1 MAHFL
6 NVKNQDIKVKAG
18 AEMRISLT
26 TDATLHCGDKAS
38 FLINEYGVSRLRIG
52 KKKLKVDD
60 KMNLFFFWPSS
71 PTALKYYDDGSTI
84 DKHKAEYDTTFDVKS
99 DKDLIGIVY
108 VDNANDSLSQQKV
121 NEQIA
126 KYSSKY
132 AKTPNFP
139 TEADGSWVFDTW
151 QQFDKTVDNSI
162 SYYFK
167 PIFKLNRVNA
177 RKHYY
182 GGNDSEETYTGYNPS
197 SFELPYD
204 KTEVTKKYR
213 ELDEEDINEYGLFP
227 DGYSKSKDL
236 DKLDIVSYSGYD
248 DTYYYSPSDFQE
260 VIDHSLSEQCSAHN
274 YEHGHDNGA
283 GVNIKL
289 SSREYVN
296 TTYKENLPETL
307 TDTMIDVDFYQNT
320 LERKYKVSVSPDTCK
335 DCSNNSIYWTYKDN
349 VESETVQWEANTPGK
364 VSENELTPPTVSQS
378 HYILNFTNFT
388 ATPDD
393 NGAFVHSYDGYSKTE
408 DETSEPVTTENSK
421 KSIVVNHNDEYNSEI
436 TYPLP
441 VKFLSNT
448 GDTLYNTPEEA
459 ISSSSYALVSGGL
472 HVDFRFEANETV
484 TKTET
489 TKITT
494 TTTTTTKTTIP
505 AFTLKYNIK
514 ADYEVD
520 YYDIVDSNIT
530 SVSGKDYE
538 KLKAEGKISQ
548 TKFENRGQASNIIE
562 SGNNVSYYVSY
573 NSSEY
578 GTSGSKLSSKTGAPG
593 DDLYAGY
600 LDVYNRIIKPAID
613 AKMVPAI
620 TTSSKE
626 NIVENK
632 TEINYSKD
640 MLIFNMRVIS

>member
-38 FLINEYGVSRLRIG
+38 FLINEFGVSRLRIG
-52 KKKLKVDD
+52 KKKFKVDD

-84 DKHKAEYDTTFDVKS
+84 DKHKAEYDTTFNIKS

-139 TEADGSWVFDTW
+139 TEEDGSWIFDTW

-182 GGNDSEETYTGYNPS
+182 GGNDNEELYTGYNPS

-213 ELDEEDINEYGLFP
+213 ELNEEDINKYGLFP

-236 DKLDIVSYSGYD
+236 NKLEIVSYDGYD

-260 VIDHSLSEQCSAHN
+260 VINYSLSEQCSAHS
-274 YEHGHDNGA
+274 YEHGHDNGD

-320 LERKYKVSVSPDTCK
+320 LERKYKVSISPDVCK

-378 HYILNFTNFT
+378 HYLLNFTNFT
-388 ATPDD
+388 ATPDE
-393 NGAFVHSYDGYSKTE
+393 NGAFVYSYDGYSKTE
-408 DETSEPVTTENSK
+408 DKTSEPVTKESSRNST
-421 KSIVVNHNDEYNSEI
+421 VVSKNEEYYSGFQ
-436 TYPLP
+436 YPLQ
-441 VKFLSNT
+441 VKFLGNMSN
-448 GDTLYNTPEEA
+448 DLYDTPEEA
-459 ISSSSYALVSGGL
+459 FKNSTWPDGAAKEYW
-472 HVDFRFEANETV
+472 FEANETV
-484 TKTET
+484 TKTVT
-489 TKITT
+489 TKKTT

-520 YYDIVDSNIT
+520 YYDVVDNSIT

-548 TKFENRGQASNIIE
+548 TKFENRGQASNIVE
-562 SGNNVSYYVSY
+562 SGNEMSYYVSY
-573 NSSEY
+573 NSDEF
-578 GTSGSKLSSKTGAPG
+578 GTSGNKMSSKTAAPG
-593 DDLYAGY
+593 DDIYAGY
-600 LDVYNRIIKPAID
+600 LDVYNKTIQPAID
-613 AKMVPAI
+613 AKMVPI
-620 TTSSKE
+620 VTTSSKE
-626 NIVENK
+626 NIVENT
-632 TEINYSKD
+632 TEIKYSKD
-640 MLIFNMRVIS
+640 MLIFSIRATFQ

>member
-6 NVKNQDIKVKAG
+6 NVKNQDIKIKAG
-18 AEMRISLT
+18 AETRVSLT

-38 FLINEYGVSRLRIG
+38 FLINEFGISRLRIG

-60 KMNLFFFWPSS
+60 KMNLFFFWPSN

-84 DKHKAEYDTTFDVKS
+84 DKHKAEYDTTFNIKS

-132 AKTPNFP
+132 AKTPKFP

-167 PIFKLNRVNA
+167 PVFRLNRVIA

-182 GGNDSEETYTGYNPS
+182 GGNDSEEIYTGYNPS

-204 KTEVTKKYR
+204 YTEVAKKYR
-213 ELDEEDINEYGLFP
+213 ELNEDDINNYGLFP
-227 DGYSKSKDL
+227 EGYSNSRDLSRLPIYSYDGYS
-236 DKLDIVSYSGYD
+236 D
-248 DTYYYSPSDFQE
+248 DYYYSPSEFGESRIIEAD
-260 VIDHSLSEQCSAHN
+260 DYCSAHN
-274 YEHGHDNGA
+274 YEHGGHDNGK
-283 GVNIKL
+283 GVVIKL

-349 VESETVQWEANTPGK
+349 KESETVQWEANTPGK

-378 HYILNFTNFT
+378 RYILNFTNFT

-393 NGAFVHSYDGYSKTE
+393 NGAFVHSYAGYEKV
-408 DETSEPVTTENSK
+408 ETTVKDPVTK
-421 KSIVVNHNDEYNSEI
+421 KDVAYKTLLRKGDVYDNKIS
-436 TYPLP
+436 YPLP
-441 VKFLSNT
+441 VKFRYDGKLYDSFAAASNAAMYPT
-448 GDTLYNTPEEA
+448 DTYGSLAEDLIKTTTQ
-459 ISSSSYALVSGGL
+459 
-472 HVDFRFEANETV
+472 TV
-484 TKTET
+484 
-489 TKITT
+489 TT
-494 TTTTTTKTTIP
+494 TTTVITTKTIP

-520 YYDIVDSNIT
+520 YYDIVDSSIT

-578 GTSGSKLSSKTGAPG
+578 GTSGSKLSSKTEAPG

-613 AKMVPAI
+613 AKMVV
-620 TTSSKE
+620 
-626 NIVENK
+626 NINEKSNDKVETN
-632 TEINYSKD
+632 TEYNYNVSV
-640 MLIFNMRVIS
+640 LIFDIWAK

>member
-1 MAHFL
+1 
-6 NVKNQDIKVKAG
+6 
-18 AEMRISLT
+18 MRVSLT

-38 FLINEYGVSRLRIG
+38 FLINEFGVSRLKIG
-52 KKKLKVDD
+52 KKKFKVDD

-84 DKHKAEYDTTFDVKS
+84 DKHKAEYDTIFNIKS

-139 TEADGSWVFDTW
+139 TEEDGSWVFDTW

-182 GGNDSEETYTGYNPS
+182 GGNDSEEIYTGYNPL
-197 SFELPYD
+197 SFELPYG

-213 ELDEEDINEYGLFP
+213 ELNEEDINEYGLFP

-236 DKLDIVSYSGYD
+236 DKLPIVSYDGFD
-248 DTYYYSPSDFQE
+248 DTYYYSPSNFQE
-260 VIDHSLSEQCSAHN
+260 VIDSSLSERCSAHN
-274 YEHGHDNGA
+274 YEHGHDNGD

-320 LERKYKVSVSPDTCK
+320 LERKYKVSISPDVCK

-378 HYILNFTNFT
+378 HYLLNFTNFT
-388 ATPDD
+388 ATPDE
-393 NGAFVHSYDGYSKTE
+393 NGAFVYSYDGSSKTE
-408 DETSEPVTTENSK
+408 DETSEPVTKENSRNETVVFK
-421 KSIVVNHNDEYNSEI
+421 KEEYDDALQ
-436 TYPLP
+436 YPLP
-441 VKFLSNT
+441 VKFSDNFGVLHNT
-448 GDTLYNTPEEA
+448 QKEA
-459 ISSSSYALVSGGL
+459 LMNSTWPDGAVKEYW
-472 HVDFRFEANETV
+472 FEANETV
-484 TKTET
+484 TKTVT
-489 TKITT
+489 TKKTT

-520 YYDIVDSNIT
+520 YYEVVDNSIT

-548 TKFENRGQASNIIE
+548 TKFENRGQASNIVE
-562 SGNNVSYYVSY
+562 SGDEMSYYVSY
-573 NSSEY
+573 NSDEF
-578 GTSGSKLSSKTGAPG
+578 GTSGDKMSSKTAAPG
-593 DDLYAGY
+593 DDIYAGY
-600 LDVYNRIIKPAID
+600 LDVYNKTIQPAID
-613 AKMVPAI
+613 TKMVPI
-620 TTSSKE
+620 VTTSSKE
-626 NIVENK
+626 NVVENK
-632 TEINYSKD
+632 TETKYSKD
-640 MLIFNMRVIS
+640 VLIFNIRATFVTQ

>member
-1 MAHFL
+1 LAHFL

-38 FLINEYGVSRLRIG
+38 FLINEFGVSRLRIG
-52 KKKLKVDD
+52 KKKFKVDD

-84 DKHKAEYDTTFDVKS
+84 DKHKAEYDTTFNIKS

-139 TEADGSWVFDTW
+139 TEEDGSWIFDTW

-182 GGNDSEETYTGYNPS
+182 GGNDNEELYTGYNPS

-213 ELDEEDINEYGLFP
+213 ELNEEDINKYGLFP

-236 DKLDIVSYSGYD
+236 NKLEIVSYDGYD

-260 VIDHSLSEQCSAHN
+260 VINYSLSEQCSAHS
-274 YEHGHDNGA
+274 YEHGHDNGD

-320 LERKYKVSVSPDTCK
+320 LERKYKVSISPDVCK

-378 HYILNFTNFT
+378 HYLLNFTNFT
-388 ATPDD
+388 ATPDE
-393 NGAFVHSYDGYSKTE
+393 NGAFVYSYDGYSKTE
-408 DETSEPVTTENSK
+408 DKTSEPVTKESSRNST
-421 KSIVVNHNDEYNSEI
+421 VVSKNEEYYSGFQ
-436 TYPLP
+436 YPLQ
-441 VKFLSNT
+441 VKFLGNMSN
-448 GDTLYNTPEEA
+448 DLYDTPEEA
-459 ISSSSYALVSGGL
+459 FKNSTWPDGAAKEYW
-472 HVDFRFEANETV
+472 FEANETV
-484 TKTET
+484 TKTVT
-489 TKITT
+489 TKKTT

-520 YYDIVDSNIT
+520 YYDVVDNSIT

-548 TKFENRGQASNIIE
+548 TKFENRGQASNIVE
-562 SGNNVSYYVSY
+562 SGNEMSYYVSY
-573 NSSEY
+573 NSDEF
-578 GTSGSKLSSKTGAPG
+578 GTSGNKMSSKTAAPG
-593 DDLYAGY
+593 DDIYAGY
-600 LDVYNRIIKPAID
+600 LDVYNKTIQPAID
-613 AKMVPAI
+613 AKMVPI
-620 TTSSKE
+620 VTTSSKE
-626 NIVENK
+626 NIVENT
-632 TEINYSKD
+632 TEIKYSKD
-640 MLIFNMRVIS
+640 MLIFSIRATFQ

>member
-1 MAHFL
+1 M
-6 NVKNQDIKVKAG
+6 KVKAG
-18 AEMRISLT
+18 AEMKISLT

-38 FLINEYGVSRLRIG
+38 FLINEFGASRLRIG
-52 KKKLKVDD
+52 KKKFKVDD

-71 PTALKYYDDGSTI
+71 PTVLKYYDDGSTI
-84 DKHKAEYDTTFDVKS
+84 DKHKAEYDTTFNIDS

-126 KYSSKY
+126 KYTSKY

-139 TEADGSWVFDTW
+139 TETDGSWVFDTW

-167 PIFKLNRVNA
+167 PVFRLNRVNA

-182 GGNDSEETYTGYNPS
+182 GGKNEEELYTGYNPS
-197 SFELPYD
+197 SFELPYGYI
-204 KTEVTKKYR
+204 EVTKNYR
-213 ELDEEDINEYGLFP
+213 ELDEDDIDNYGLFP
-227 DGYSKSKDL
+227 KGYSNSRDL
-236 DKLDIVSYSGYD
+236 NKLSINSYDGYD
-248 DTYYYSPSDFQE
+248 DYYFYSPSD
-260 VIDHSLSEQCSAHN
+260 VD
-274 YEHGHDNGA
+274 DNILYCGEDKGI
-283 GVNIKL
+283 GVKVKL

-320 LERKYKVSVSPDTCK
+320 LERKYKVSVSPGSCK
-335 DCSNNSIYWTYKDN
+335 DCSNNSIYWIYKN
-349 VESETVQWEANTPGK
+349 NIESETVQWEANTAGK

-378 HYILNFTNFT
+378 RYILNFTNFT

-393 NGAFVHSYDGYSKTE
+393 NGAFVHSYEGYEKVETTVKDPITKKDFAYKTLLRKG
-408 DETSEPVTTENSK
+408 DVYDNKVS
-421 KSIVVNHNDEYNSEI
+421 
-436 TYPLP
+436 YPLP
-441 VKFLSNT
+441 VKFRYD
-448 GDTLYNTPEEA
+448 GKLYDSFAAAADAAMYPTEA
-459 ISSSSYALVSGGL
+459 YGSLAEDLIKTTTQ
-472 HVDFRFEANETV
+472 TV
-484 TKTET
+484 
-489 TKITT
+489 TT
-494 TTTTTTKTTIP
+494 TTTVTTTKSIP

-520 YYDIVDSNIT
+520 YYDVVDSSIT

-562 SGNNVSYYVSY
+562 NGNNISYYVSY
-573 NSSEY
+573 SSSEY
-578 GTSGSKLSSKTGAPG
+578 GTSGNKLSSKTEAPG
-593 DDLYAGY
+593 DDLYDGY

-613 AKMVPAI
+613 AKMAV
-620 TTSSKE
+620 
-626 NIVENK
+626 NINEKSNDKVETN
-632 TEINYSKD
+632 TEYNYNVSV
-640 MLIFNMRVIS
+640 LIFDVWAK

>member
-38 FLINEYGVSRLRIG
+38 FLINEFGVSRLKIG
-52 KKKLKVDD
+52 KKKFKVDD
-60 KMNLFFFWPSS
+60 KMNLFFFWPSN

-84 DKHKAEYDTTFDVKS
+84 DKHKAEYDTTFNIKS

-139 TEADGSWVFDTW
+139 TEEDGSWVFDTW

-182 GGNDSEETYTGYNPS
+182 GGNDNEELYTGYNPS

-213 ELDEEDINEYGLFP
+213 ELNEEDINKYGLFP

-236 DKLDIVSYSGYD
+236 NKLEIVSYDGYD

-260 VIDHSLSEQCSAHN
+260 VINYSLSEQCSAHS
-274 YEHGHDNGA
+274 YEHGHDNGD

-320 LERKYKVSVSPDTCK
+320 LERKYKVSISPDVCK

-378 HYILNFTNFT
+378 HYLLNFTNFT

-393 NGAFVHSYDGYSKTE
+393 NGAFVYSYDGYSKTE
-408 DETSEPVTTENSK
+408 DKTSEPVTKESSRNST
-421 KSIVVNHNDEYNSEI
+421 VVSKNEEYYSGFQ
-436 TYPLP
+436 YPLQ
-441 VKFLSNT
+441 VKFLGNMSN
-448 GDTLYNTPEEA
+448 DLYDTPEEA
-459 ISSSSYALVSGGL
+459 FKNSTWPDGAAKEYW
-472 HVDFRFEANETV
+472 FEANETV
-484 TKTET
+484 TKTVT
-489 TKITT
+489 TKKTT

-520 YYDIVDSNIT
+520 YYDVVDNSIT

-548 TKFENRGQASNIIE
+548 TKFENRGQASNIVE
-562 SGNNVSYYVSY
+562 SGNEMSYYVSY
-573 NSSEY
+573 NSDEF
-578 GTSGSKLSSKTGAPG
+578 GTSGNKMSSKTAAPG
-593 DDLYAGY
+593 DDIYAGY
-600 LDVYNRIIKPAID
+600 LDVYNKTIQPAID
-613 AKMVPAI
+613 AKMVPI
-620 TTSSKE
+620 VTTSSKE
-626 NIVENK
+626 NIVENT
-632 TEINYSKD
+632 TEIKYSKD
-640 MLIFNMRVIS
+640 MLIFSIRATFQ

>member
-1 MAHFL
+1 LAHFL
-6 NVKNQDIKVKAG
+6 NVKNQDIKIKAG
-18 AEMRISLT
+18 AEMRVSLT
-26 TDATLHCGDKAS
+26 TDATFHCGDKAS

-108 VDNANDSLSQQKV
+108 VDNANGSLSQQKV

-126 KYSSKY
+126 KYSLKY

-139 TEADGSWVFDTW
+139 TEADGSWIFDTW

-182 GGNDSEETYTGYNPS
+182 GGNDSEEIYTGYNPS
-197 SFELPYD
+197 SFELPYGY
-204 KTEVTKKYR
+204 TEVAKKYR
-213 ELDEEDINEYGLFP
+213 ELNEDDINNYGLFP

-236 DKLDIVSYSGYD
+236 DKLEIVSYDGFD
-248 DTYYYSPSDFQE
+248 DTYYYSPSKFVDS
-260 VIDHSLSEQCSAHN
+260 SLGENCSAHD

-283 GVNIKL
+283 GVNVKL

-320 LERKYKVSVSPDTCK
+320 LERKYKVSISPDVCK
-335 DCSNNSIYWTYKDN
+335 DCSNNSIYWTYKGN
-349 VESETVQWEANTPGK
+349 EESETVQWEANTPGK

-378 HYILNFTNFT
+378 KYLLNFTNFT
-388 ATPDD
+388 ATPDG
-393 NGAFVHSYDGYSKTE
+393 NGAFVHSYAGYSKTE
-408 DETSEPVTTENSK
+408 DETSEPVTKENSRNET
-421 KSIVVNHNDEYNSEI
+421 VVFKNEGYDDVLQ
-436 TYPLP
+436 YPLP
-441 VKFLSNT
+441 VKFSDNF
-448 GDTLYNTPEEA
+448 
-459 ISSSSYALVSGGL
+459 GGL
-472 HVDFRFEANETV
+472 HNTQKEALMNSTWPDGAVKDYWFVADKTV
-484 TKTET
+484 TKTVT
-489 TKITT
+489 TKKTT

-520 YYDIVDSNIT
+520 YYEIVDNSIT

-538 KLKAEGKISQ
+538 KLKAEGKILQ
-548 TKFENRGQASNIIE
+548 TKFENRGQASNIVE
-562 SGNNVSYYVSY
+562 SGNEMSYYVSY
-573 NSSEY
+573 NSDEF
-578 GTSGSKLSSKTGAPG
+578 GTSGNKMSSKTAAPG
-593 DDLYAGY
+593 DDIYAGY
-600 LDVYNRIIKPAID
+600 LDVYNKTIQPAID
-613 AKMVPAI
+613 AKMVPI
-620 TTSSKE
+620 VTTSSKE
-626 NIVENK
+626 NVVENK
-632 TEINYSKD
+632 TETKYSKD
-640 MLIFNMRVIS
+640 VLIFNIRASFQW

>member
-1 MAHFL
+1 LAHFL

-38 FLINEYGVSRLRIG
+38 FLINEFGVSHLRIG

-84 DKHKAEYDTTFDVKS
+84 DKHKAEYDTTFNVKS

-126 KYSSKY
+126 KYSLKY

-167 PIFKLNRVNA
+167 PIFRLNRVNA

-182 GGNDSEETYTGYNPS
+182 GGNNSEEIYTGYNPS
-197 SFELPYD
+197 LFELPYD
-204 KTEVTKKYR
+204 YTEVTKKYR
-213 ELDEEDINEYGLFP
+213 EFTEDDINEYGLFP
-227 DGYSKSKDL
+227 DGYSTSRDL
-236 DKLDIVSYSGYD
+236 NKLPINSYSGYD
-248 DTYYYSPSDFQE
+248 DYYLWSPSDVESHKFC
-260 VIDHSLSEQCSAHN
+260 D
-274 YEHGHDNGA
+274 HDNGA
-283 GVNIKL
+283 GVVVKL

-307 TDTMIDVDFYQNT
+307 TDSMIDVDFYQNT
-320 LERKYKVSVSPDTCK
+320 LERKYKVSISPNSCK

-349 VESETVQWEANTPGK
+349 KESETVQWEANTAGK

-378 HYILNFTNFT
+378 RYLLNFTNFT

-393 NGAFVHSYDGYSKTE
+393 NGAFVHSYEGYEKI
-408 DETSEPVTTENSK
+408 ETTVKDPVTK
-421 KSIVVNHNDEYNSEI
+421 KDVANKTLLRKGDVYNKEVS
-436 TYPLP
+436 YPLP
-441 VKFLSNT
+441 VKFRYN
-448 GDTLYNTPEEA
+448 GKLYDSFA
-459 ISSSSYALVSGGL
+459 AA
-472 HVDFRFEANETV
+472 ANEAMYPTDAYGSLAEDLVKTTTQTV
-484 TKTET
+484 
-489 TKITT
+489 TT
-494 TTTTTTKTTIP
+494 TTTVTTTKSIP

-520 YYDIVDSNIT
+520 YYDIVDSSIT

-562 SGNNVSYYVSY
+562 SGDNMSYYVSY

-578 GTSGSKLSSKTGAPG
+578 GTSGSKLSSKIEAPG

-613 AKMVPAI
+613 AKMVVNVNEK
-620 TTSSKE
+620 SNDK
-626 NIVENK
+626 VETN
-632 TEINYSKD
+632 TEYNYNVSV
-640 MLIFNMRVIS
+640 LIFDVWAK

>member
-1 MAHFL
+1 
-6 NVKNQDIKVKAG
+6 
-18 AEMRISLT
+18 MRVSLT

-38 FLINEYGVSRLRIG
+38 FLINEFGVSRLKIG
-52 KKKLKVDD
+52 KKKFKVDD
-60 KMNLFFFWPSS
+60 KMNLFFFWPSN

-84 DKHKAEYDTTFDVKS
+84 DKHKAEYDTTFNIKS

-139 TEADGSWVFDTW
+139 TETDGSWVFDTW

-182 GGNDSEETYTGYNPS
+182 GGNDSEEIYTGYNPS

-204 KTEVTKKYR
+204 YTEAIKKYR
-213 ELDEEDINEYGLFP
+213 DLTEDDINNYGLFP
-227 DGYSKSKDL
+227 EGYSKSSDL
-236 DKLDIVSYSGYD
+236 NQLPITSYDGYD
-248 DTYYYSPSDFQE
+248 DYYFYSPSD
-260 VIDHSLSEQCSAHN
+260 IGRNDLYCN
-274 YEHGHDNGA
+274 HDNGE
-283 GVNIKL
+283 GVNVKL

-320 LERKYKVSVSPDTCK
+320 LERKYKVSVSPESCK

-349 VESETVQWEANTPGK
+349 KESETIQWEANTAGK

-378 HYILNFTNFT
+378 HYLLNFTNFT

-393 NGAFVHSYDGYSKTE
+393 NGAFVHSYEGYKKVETTVKDPITKKDVAYKTLLRKG
-408 DETSEPVTTENSK
+408 DIYYKNAS
-421 KSIVVNHNDEYNSEI
+421 
-436 TYPLP
+436 YPLP
-441 VKFLSNT
+441 VKFRYD
-448 GDTLYNTPEEA
+448 GKLYDSFAAAADAAMYPTEA
-459 ISSSSYALVSGGL
+459 KGSLAEDLIKTTTQ
-472 HVDFRFEANETV
+472 TV
-484 TKTET
+484 
-489 TKITT
+489 TT
-494 TTTTTTKTTIP
+494 TTTVTTTKSIP

-520 YYDIVDSNIT
+520 YYEVVDNSIT

-548 TKFENRGQASNIIE
+548 TKFENRGQASNIVE
-562 SGNNVSYYVSY
+562 SGDEMSYYVSY
-573 NSSEY
+573 NSDEF
-578 GTSGSKLSSKTGAPG
+578 GTSGNKMSSKTAAPG
-593 DDLYAGY
+593 DDIYAGY
-600 LDVYNRIIKPAID
+600 LDVYNKTIQPAID
-613 AKMVPAI
+613 AKMVV
-620 TTSSKE
+620 
-626 NIVENK
+626 NIDEKSNDKVETNIEDK
-632 TEINYSKD
+632 YNVSV
-640 MLIFNMRVIS
+640 LIFDIWAS

>member
-1 MAHFL
+1 
-6 NVKNQDIKVKAG
+6 
-18 AEMRISLT
+18 MRISLT

-38 FLINEYGVSRLRIG
+38 FLINEYGVSRLKIG
-52 KKKLKVDD
+52 KKKFKIDD

-71 PTALKYYDDGSTI
+71 PTVLKYYDDGSTI
-84 DKHKAEYDTTFDVKS
+84 DKHKAEYDTTFNIKS

-139 TEADGSWVFDTW
+139 TEEDGSWVFDTW

-182 GGNDSEETYTGYNPS
+182 GGNDNEEIYTGYNPS

-204 KTEVTKKYR
+204 YTEVAKKYR
-213 ELDEEDINEYGLFP
+213 ELNEEDINKYGLFP
-227 DGYSKSKDL
+227 DGYSESQDL
-236 DKLDIVSYSGYD
+236 RKLDIVSYDGYD

-274 YEHGHDNGA
+274 YEHGSHDNGA
-283 GVNIKL
+283 GVNVKL

-320 LERKYKVSVSPDTCK
+320 LERKYKVSISPDVCK

-349 VESETVQWEANTPGK
+349 VESETVQWEANTAGK

-378 HYILNFTNFT
+378 HYLLNFTNFT

-393 NGAFVHSYDGYSKTE
+393 NGAFVHSYEGYEKVETTVKDPITKKNVAYKTLLRKG
-408 DETSEPVTTENSK
+408 DIYDNKVS
-421 KSIVVNHNDEYNSEI
+421 
-436 TYPLP
+436 YPLP
-441 VKFLSNT
+441 VKFRYD
-448 GDTLYNTPEEA
+448 GKLYDSFAAAANAAMYPTEA
-459 ISSSSYALVSGGL
+459 YGSLAEDLIKTTTQ
-472 HVDFRFEANETV
+472 TV
-484 TKTET
+484 
-489 TKITT
+489 TT
-494 TTTTTTKTTIP
+494 TTTVTTTKSIP

-520 YYDIVDSNIT
+520 YYDVVDNSIT
-530 SVSGKDYE
+530 SVTGKDYE

-578 GTSGSKLSSKTGAPG
+578 GTSGSKLSSKAEAPG
-593 DDLYAGY
+593 DDLYDGY

-613 AKMVPAI
+613 AKMVVNI
-620 TTSSKE
+620 NEKSNDKVETSNEDSY
-626 NIVENK
+626 NV
-632 TEINYSKD
+632 SV
-640 MLIFNMRVIS
+640 LIFNVWAK